1 MKLIY
6 TNQHKNLLNASGKK
20 IRCERQRTWKTIKE
34 VLVGQWGSGEGV
46 GGGIW
51 PFLLIVKIIRMYK
64 CVTPPPKKMCDPK
77 TPRVCYL

>member
-34 VLVGQWGSGEGV
+34 VWA
-46 GGGIW
+46 GGGSAEQW
-51 PFLLIVKIIRMYK
+51 HLAFSVSCEEYK
-64 CVTPPPKKMCDPK
+64 NI
-77 TPRVCYL
+77 